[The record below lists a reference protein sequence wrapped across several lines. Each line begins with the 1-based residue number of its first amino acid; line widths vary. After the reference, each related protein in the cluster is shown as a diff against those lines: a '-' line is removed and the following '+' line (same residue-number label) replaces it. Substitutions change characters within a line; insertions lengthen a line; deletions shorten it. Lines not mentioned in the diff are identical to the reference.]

1 MKAPSSQKTI
11 NTRRSTAQ
19 WQAIMVAYEASHL
32 TQELFCA
39 QQSVAPSTFYQW
51 RKKLSSKKIEP
62 EEPPL
67 FFDVTA
73 QSLADG
79 KPPCS
84 EWDVELSLGNGI
96 TLRLRHPA

>member
-1 MKAPSSQKTI
+1 MKTQPSHKII
-11 NTRRSTAQ
+11 NTRRSSAQ
-19 WQAIMVAYEASHL
+19 WQAIMAAYEASHL
-32 TQELFCA
+32 TQEVFCA
-39 QQSVAPSTFYQW
+39 QQSLAPSTFYKG
-51 RKKLSSKKIEP
+51 RKQLTTEKVGP
-62 EEPPL
+62 EEKPL

-73 QSLADG
+73 LSLADN